1 MLFSLEYLSI
11 FPFDD
16 ILLLIAPINLSFIR
30 NATKITPYHFIKR
43 SEQATIST
51 IYKMRNITGRIA
63 RNKNHLIFLARCK
76 KHNLIPR
83 GLRVTL
89 PIKTTRAASQ
99 AIKTSY
105 VLLGE
110 CTKMACR
117 KEIHLQRERQQL
129 HPKVLL
135 VLDQE
140 EFRQMEKWI
149 NEYEERCYHECREKQ
164 LKKFDTLILESQ
176 QQLATKKLVKNYS
189 SRQLDKIEEEVL
201 ALGLNFAIT
210 PKAIPTQEIVTRTE
224 AISRTMNANQAQD
237 LKSRVKWCLKHC
249 KQPKTNLTRQQM
261 KAIQR
266 LKGDETIKILPAD
279 KGRTTVILDSTEYHQ
294 KMEGLLQDGTYKK
307 LKNDP
312 TLKITKGLN
321 QMLRKLEDK
330 HLMDRNTRLKLAPS
344 QNRPPQMYGLPKIH
358 KPDRPM
364 RPIVSSIGSPTY

>member
-1 MLFSLEYLSI
+1 
-11 FPFDD
+11 
-16 ILLLIAPINLSFIR
+16 
-30 NATKITPYHFIKR
+30 
-43 SEQATIST
+43 
-51 IYKMRNITGRIA
+51 
-63 RNKNHLIFLARCK
+63 
-76 KHNLIPR
+76 
-83 GLRVTL
+83 
-89 PIKTTRAASQ
+89 
-99 AIKTSY
+99 
-105 VLLGE
+105 
-110 CTKMACR
+110 
-117 KEIHLQRERQQL
+117 
-129 HPKVLL
+129 
-135 VLDQE
+135 
-140 EFRQMEKWI
+140 MEKWI

-176 QQLATKKLVKNYS
+176 QQLDTKKLVKNYS

-249 KQPKTNLTRQQM
+249 KLPKTNLTRQQM

-321 QMLRKLEDK
+321 QMLRKL
-330 HLMDRNTRLKLAPS
+330 
-344 QNRPPQMYGLPKIH
+344 
-358 KPDRPM
+358 
-364 RPIVSSIGSPTY
+364 